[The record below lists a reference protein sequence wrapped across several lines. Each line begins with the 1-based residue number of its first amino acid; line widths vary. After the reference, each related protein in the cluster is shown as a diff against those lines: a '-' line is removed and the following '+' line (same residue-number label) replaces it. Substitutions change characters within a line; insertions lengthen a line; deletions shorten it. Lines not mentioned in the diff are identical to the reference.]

1 MLPKV
6 IECSDTLDF
15 LHQLERMGRKTWIY
29 RGQSRYSAE
38 ASSDW
43 KLESSLLRFINQ
55 HKTSIKSSRWLK
67 VPIPHASPWVEFVFP
82 NQGAAYY
89 TMLNQLSKA
98 GMSAKVLFPDLQG
111 VCESLKFSW
120 LEASTDLEPSQ
131 DAP

>member
-1 MLPKV
+1 MAIFCFSVVLGR
-6 IECSDTLDF
+6 EFTLCF
-15 LHQLERMGRKTWIY
+15 Q
-29 RGQSRYSAE
+29 
-38 ASSDW
+38 
-43 KLESSLLRFINQ
+43 
-55 HKTSIKSSRWLK
+55 KSSN
-67 VPIPHASPWVEFVFP
+67 P

-131 DAP
+131 DEP